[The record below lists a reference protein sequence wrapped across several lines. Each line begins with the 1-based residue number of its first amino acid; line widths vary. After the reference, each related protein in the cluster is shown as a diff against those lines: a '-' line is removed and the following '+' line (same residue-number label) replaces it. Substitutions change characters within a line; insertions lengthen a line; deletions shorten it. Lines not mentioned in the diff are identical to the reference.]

1 MPPKKKEDPTKK
13 LLVMMQERNRPYS
26 ITNLVDEMHGDY
38 SKTVI
43 QKSIDTLVENGK
55 IVCQLFGK
63 STKLYYPKQEGLAV
77 ATNEELKEMDEK
89 IEEHRTQVEEMKEKL
104 EGLRTQKNILAAKQ
118 TLPELRQTRT
128 EIETDTKKAG
138 KRLQEL
144 INGSS
149 GINPDS
155 IKTIE
160 KEFKKNCQ
168 EWKRRRALTR
178 ELLSF
183 LEEPTGKPA
192 KVFVEELG
200 LETDEMAGVSLVI
213 KGKDYIVNP

>member
-104 EGLRTQKNILAAKQ
+104 EGLRTQKIFLLQSKHFPNCGKLEQKSKQ
-118 TLPELRQTRT
+118 IQKGRE
-128 EIETDTKKAG
+128 KA
-138 KRLQEL
+138 
-144 INGSS
+144 S
-149 GINPDS
+149 
-155 IKTIE
+155 
-160 KEFKKNCQ
+160 
-168 EWKRRRALTR
+168 RANQR
-178 ELLSF
+178 VKWNKSRF
-183 LEEPTGKPA
+183 YK
-192 KVFVEELG
+192 
-200 LETDEMAGVSLVI
+200 
-213 KGKDYIVNP
+213 